1 MSLLPGKE
9 SSLCHEQGGDSQ
21 LIGVCP
27 DFPNTRLSQGS
38 SAVGESAGC
47 NGEVKIPLFASLHF
61 ISSSLANE
69 SCYEMLFFLS
79 LSDELIGNP
88 IKCSTRQMSSMR
100 LPLSDSL
107 SELLHHF

>member
-1 MSLLPGKE
+1 MSRVGTH
-9 SSLCHEQGGDSQ
+9 SSLVFV
-21 LIGVCP
+21 LIFLTC
-27 DFPNTRLSQGS
+27 LSQGS

-61 ISSSLANE
+61 ISSSLATK
-69 SCYEMLFFLS
+69 SCYKMLFFLS
-79 LSDELIGNP
+79 PSDELIGSL
-88 IKCSTRQMSSMR
+88 IKCSTRQTSYMR